1 MPRQDL
7 ESDATF
13 PALNSAEGPVETSPP
28 TPAQT
33 LAEAAMRIRAR
44 RNEIHPG
51 MIEARGPGAPQ
62 PAIDKEGTVLN
73 HLSNVERELDRY
85 IRVQAVQNNNISA
98 SVQNIARTNLIILD
112 KLDRHFPRP
121 PSQ

>member
-1 MPRQDL
+1 MPRQDI

-13 PALNSAEGPVETSPP
+13 PAQNGEPIEVAQPI
-28 TPAQT
+28 PAQT

-44 RNEIHPG
+44 RNEIRPSV
-51 MIEARGPGAPQ
+51 PQ
-62 PAIDKEGTVLN
+62 PNIETEATVLN

-85 IRVQAVQNNNISA
+85 IRVQAVENNNISV

-112 KLDRHFPRP
+112 KLDKQFPRP
-121 PSQ
+121 PPQ